1 MKHPVKSMFAAG
13 LAAFAAQ
20 VASASPQVSY
30 LDMQQPAH
38 GGTVTI
44 TYSLSEVPAVVTLD
58 IETNYVEN
66 AEEKWVSIGGEHI
79 WNATGAVWRKV
90 TGADADGQGNFTITW
105 RPNKLWT
112 DQDGNG
118 FEVDGTTHKARAKLT
133 AWPLDNPPD
142 YMVVDITEAAAP
154 GMQRYYASTNFIPG
168 GLLANEDYR
177 KTKLVMRK
185 IMADGVTWT
194 MGSTSRETLRKISDG
209 HDLEPPH
216 LVTLTNNYYIGVF
229 PITIMQGVNIWGTP
243 YWYFKDAADWEMR
256 PVEGACYNEIRVS
269 GAQADDSTYH
279 WPNPP
284 KDVSFIGRMRSRTG
298 IAFDLPSDAEWEFA
312 CRAGNG
318 DTKWPDGSAILN
330 TRSDSNLN
338 RLARVLNNP
347 SSNNNKNAA
356 GTTLS
361 DVGGT
366 AIVGSYAPNDWGIY
380 DMLGNVREWCID
392 YFSSDSTLTSL
403 GGRVNTTSDSRGRV
417 LRGFDWR
424 CEADWVRPAARAY
437 EVPGS
442 RANARSSFIGF
453 RVACPVDVP

>member
-1 MKHPVKSMFAAG
+1 MKHAVVKLAG
-13 LAAFAAQ
+13 ALLATFAAQ
-20 VASASPQVSY
+20 IASASPVVQSCSMTQGP
-30 LDMQQPAH
+30 D
-38 GGTVTI
+38 GGPVTI
-44 TYSLSEVPAVVTLD
+44 TYTLSEQPAVVTLD
-58 IETNYVEN
+58 IETNVVVNGETVGW
-66 AEEKWVSIGGEHI
+66 ASIGGEHI
-79 WNATGAVWRKV
+79 WNATGDVWKKV
-90 TGADADGQGNFTITW
+90 TTTNGRITW
-105 RPNKLWT
+105 RPYKTWT
-112 DQDGNG
+112 NANGDG
-118 FEVDGTTHKARAKLT
+118 FVLDGTTHKARAKLT
-133 AWPLDNPPD
+133 AWPIDNPPD

-177 KTKLVMRK
+177 KSKLVMRK